1 MCFQQPRGR
10 GAALRRL
17 RLAAGHLGSG
27 SPAPSAAA
35 AVEDAADDEPITVGP
50 LLASAEGPLTP
61 QQVEHYCTFGFVT
74 LPGALLPE
82 LAGLKEEHAVAM
94 SETYGD
100 DTPESRQI
108 VRMLRPESPTF
119 QGLPEDCAN
128 FRGGFGAIAEQLY
141 GPDIFCC
148 YMEANR
154 YVGNTGWHPV
164 RIAFR
169 TCAQS

>member
-10 GAALRRL
+10 AAALRRL
-17 RLAAGHLGSG
+17 RLAAGHLGGG
-27 SPAPSAAA
+27 SAAAPAA
-35 AVEDAADDEPITVGP
+35 AVEAAADDESITVGP
-50 LLASAEGPLTP
+50 LLASAEGPLTA

-82 LAGLKEEHAVAM
+82 LAALGREHAVAM

-100 DTPESRQI
+100 GTPESRQI

-141 GPDIFCC
+141 GPD
-148 YMEANR
+148 M
-154 YVGNTGWHPV
+154 
-164 RIAFR
+164 
-169 TCAQS
+169 